1 MIFLDKNKGGKVEV
15 QYRGVTTN
23 IKKKILKAHT
33 KLFLTSDHCCTKGVL
48 AIHPSDIQEAMM
60 TSASVAWAVYPTSTH
75 SCFFTENKATES
87 SELGSELKEK
97 EEL

>member
-1 MIFLDKNKGGKVEV
+1 
-15 QYRGVTTN
+15 
-23 IKKKILKAHT
+23 
-33 KLFLTSDHCCTKGVL
+33 
-48 AIHPSDIQEAMM
+48 M

-75 SCFFTENKATES
+75 TCFFTENKATES